1 METLPGYMAKKRQQ
15 NAKEYYPIVSCHLC
29 KKKKTNKKIHMYLL
43 TFNKHTYRKDKPDIN
58 EIGYLLGVGT
68 AERKWRNKNRV
79 EWMRGDISKPIFL

>member
-68 AERKWRNKNRV
+68 A
-79 EWMRGDISKPIFL
+79 